1 MFIIPFVGLLATMA
15 ATIFGVSFLNQLTN
29 MQLHR
34 FHFFVIFVIGAAVAS
49 ALAVS
54 GLYIARKVAQH
65 PFKTYYLWIAII
77 AAVGTFFGITYMDYE
92 NSFQQIVKEAEAE
105 YGKLSAEDI
114 QTARKELSFGVYLES
129 IYLES
134 IYKESTVS
142 ISARRKTAEIN
153 NEFDSMLSF
162 WAAVISAAAGGWF
175 AHSMAVGERTKAKG
189 VYRDLKYTAS
199 LEGDLYDEV
208 TKRISG
214 KKLDTKFIE
223 FLQENVTKVIATDLA
238 VVRIL
243 KDPTTGE
250 GQVIVDYKTFNGK
263 SNYTVDKTEQIELD
277 ATATEKLVEDI
288 KTIIP
293 KEKF

>member
-1 MFIIPFVGLLATMA
+1 MFIIPFVGLLTTMA

-34 FHFFVIFVIGAAVAS
+34 YHFFVIFVIGAAIAS

-54 GLYIARKVAQH
+54 GLYIARKIAQQ
-65 PFKTYYLWIAII
+65 PFKTYYLWVAII

-129 IYLES
+129 IY
-134 IYKESTVS
+134 KESTVS
-142 ISARRKTAEIN
+142 ISARRKTAEID
-153 NEFDSMLSF
+153 NEFVSMLSF

-175 AHSMAVGERTKAKG
+175 AHNMAVGERTKAKG
-189 VYRDLKYTAS
+189 VYRDLKYIAS

-208 TKRISG
+208 AKRISG
-214 KKLDTKFIE
+214 KKMDTKFIE
-223 FLQENVTKVIATDLA
+223 FLQENATKVKATDLA

-250 GQVIVDYKTFNGK
+250 GQVIVDYKTFAGK
-263 SNYTVDKTEQIELD
+263 SNYTVDKTEQVALD
-277 ATATEKLVEDI
+277 ADATEKLVEDI

>member
-1 MFIIPFVGLLATMA
+1 MFIIPFFGLLTTMA

-54 GLYIARKVAQH
+54 GLYIARKVAQQ

-129 IYLES
+129 IY
-134 IYKESTVS
+134 KESTVS
-142 ISARRKTAEIN
+142 ISARLKTAEIN
-153 NEFDSMLSF
+153 NEFGSMLSF

-175 AHSMAVGERTKAKG
+175 AHNMAVGERTKAKG
-189 VYRDLKYTAS
+189 VYRDLKYIAS

-208 TKRISG
+208 AKRISS
-214 KKLDTKFIE
+214 KKMDTKFIE
-223 FLQENVTKVIATDLA
+223 FLQENVTKVKATDLA

-250 GQVIVDYKTFNGK
+250 GQVIVEYKTFAGK
-263 SNYTVDKTEQIELD
+263 SNYTVDKTEQVALD
-277 ATATEKLVEDI
+277 ADATEKLVEDI

>member
-1 MFIIPFVGLLATMA
+1 MFIIPFVGLLTTMA

-34 FHFFVIFVIGAAVAS
+34 YHFFVIFVIGAAIAS

-54 GLYIARKVAQH
+54 GLYIARKLAKQ
-65 PFKTYYLWIAII
+65 PFKTYYFWIAII

-92 NSFQQIVKEAEAE
+92 NSFQQIIKEAEAE

-129 IYLES
+129 V
-134 IYKESTVS
+134 YKESTVS
-142 ISARRKTAEIN
+142 ISARRKTAEID
-153 NEFDSMLSF
+153 NEFVSMLSF

-175 AHSMAVGERTKAKG
+175 AHNMAVGERTKAKG
-189 VYRDLKYTAS
+189 VYRDLKYIAS

-208 TKRISG
+208 AKRISG
-214 KKLDTKFIE
+214 KKMDTKFIE
-223 FLQENVTKVIATDLA
+223 FLQENSTKVNATDLA

-250 GQVIVDYKTFNGK
+250 GQVIVDYKTFAGK
-263 SNYTVDKTEQIELD
+263 SNYTVDKTEQVALD
-277 ATATEKLVEDI
+277 ADATEKLVEDI

-293 KEKF
+293 KENF

>member
-1 MFIIPFVGLLATMA
+1 MFIIPFVGLLTTMA

-34 FHFFVIFVIGAAVAS
+34 YHFFVIFVIGAAIAS

-54 GLYIARKVAQH
+54 GLYIARKIAQQ
-65 PFKTYYLWIAII
+65 PFKTYYLWVAII

-92 NSFQQIVKEAEAE
+92 NSFQQIIKEAEAE

-129 IYLES
+129 V
-134 IYKESTVS
+134 YKESTVS
-142 ISARRKTAEIN
+142 ISARRKTAEID
-153 NEFDSMLSF
+153 NEFVSMLSF

-175 AHSMAVGERTKAKG
+175 AHNMAVGERTKAKG
-189 VYRDLKYTAS
+189 VYRDLKYIAS

-208 TKRISG
+208 AKRISG
-214 KKLDTKFIE
+214 KKMDTKFIE
-223 FLQENVTKVIATDLA
+223 FLQENATKVKATDLA

-250 GQVIVDYKTFNGK
+250 GQVIVDYKTFAGK
-263 SNYTVDKTEQIELD
+263 SNYTVDKTEQVALD
-277 ATATEKLVEDI
+277 ADATEKLVEDI

>member
-54 GLYIARKVAQH
+54 GLYIARKIAQQ
-65 PFKTYYLWIAII
+65 PFKTYYLWVAII

-92 NSFQQIVKEAEAE
+92 NSFQQIIKEAEAE

-129 IYLES
+129 IY
-134 IYKESTVS
+134 KESTVS
-142 ISARRKTAEIN
+142 ISARRKTAEID
-153 NEFDSMLSF
+153 NEFVSMLSF

-175 AHSMAVGERTKAKG
+175 AHNMAVGERTKAKG

-208 TKRISG
+208 AKRISG
-214 KKLDTKFIE
+214 KKMDTKFIE
-223 FLQENVTKVIATDLA
+223 FLQENATKVKATDLA

-250 GQVIVDYKTFNGK
+250 GQVIVDYKTFAGK
-263 SNYTVDKTEQIELD
+263 
-277 ATATEKLVEDI
+277 KLYRG
-288 KTIIP
+288 
-293 KEKF
+293 

>member
-1 MFIIPFVGLLATMA
+1 MFIIPFVGLLTTMA

-34 FHFFVIFVIGAAVAS
+34 YHFFVIFVIGAAIAS

-54 GLYIARKVAQH
+54 GLYIARKIAQQ
-65 PFKTYYLWIAII
+65 PFKTYYLWVAII

-92 NSFQQIVKEAEAE
+92 NSFQQIIKEAEAE

-129 IYLES
+129 V
-134 IYKESTVS
+134 YKESTVS
-142 ISARRKTAEIN
+142 ISARRKTAEID
-153 NEFDSMLSF
+153 NEFVSMLSF

-208 TKRISG
+208 AKRISG

-223 FLQENVTKVIATDLA
+223 FLQENATKVIATDLA

-250 GQVIVDYKTFNGK
+250 GQVIVDYKTFTGK
-263 SNYTVDKTEQIELD
+263 SNYTVDKTEQVTLD
-277 ATATEKLVEDI
+277 ADATEKLVEDI

>member
-54 GLYIARKVAQH
+54 GLYIARKVAQQ

-92 NSFQQIVKEAEAE
+92 NSFQQIIKEAEAE

-129 IYLES
+129 V
-134 IYKESTVS
+134 YKESTVS
-142 ISARRKTAEIN
+142 ISARRKTAEID
-153 NEFDSMLSF
+153 NEFVSMLSF

-175 AHSMAVGERTKAKG
+175 AHNMAVGERTKAKG
-189 VYRDLKYTAS
+189 VYRDLKYIAS

-208 TKRISG
+208 AKRISG
-214 KKLDTKFIE
+214 KKMDTKFIE
-223 FLQENVTKVIATDLA
+223 FLQENATKVKATDLA

-250 GQVIVDYKTFNGK
+250 GQVIVDYKTFAGK
-263 SNYTVDKTEQIELD
+263 SNYTVDKTEQVALD
-277 ATATEKLVEDI
+277 ADATEKLVEDI

>member
-54 GLYIARKVAQH
+54 GLYIARKVAQQ

-92 NSFQQIVKEAEAE
+92 NSFQQIVKEAEME

-114 QTARKELSFGVYLES
+114 QTARKELSFDV
-129 IYLES
+129 YLES

-142 ISARRKTAEIN
+142 ISARRKTAEID

-208 TKRISG
+208 AKRISG

-223 FLQENVTKVIATDLA
+223 FLQENATKVIATDLA

-250 GQVIVDYKTFNGK
+250 GQVIVDYKTFTGK
-263 SNYTVDKTEQIELD
+263 SNYTVDKTEQVTLD
-277 ATATEKLVEDI
+277 ADATEKLVEDI

>member
-1 MFIIPFVGLLATMA
+1 MFIIPFVGLLTTMA

-54 GLYIARKVAQH
+54 GLYIARKVAQQ
-65 PFKTYYLWIAII
+65 PFKTYYLWIAVI

-92 NSFQQIVKEAEAE
+92 NSFQQIVKEAEME

-129 IYLES
+129 IY
-134 IYKESTVS
+134 KESTVS
-142 ISARRKTAEIN
+142 ISARRKTAEID

-199 LEGDLYDEV
+199 LEADLYDEV
-208 TKRISG
+208 AKRISG

-223 FLQENVTKVIATDLA
+223 FLQENATKVKATDLA

-250 GQVIVDYKTFNGK
+250 GQVIVDYKTFTGK
-263 SNYTVDKTEQIELD
+263 SNYTVDKTEQVALD
-277 ATATEKLVEDI
+277 ADETEKLVEDI

>member
-1 MFIIPFVGLLATMA
+1 MFIIPFVGLLTTMA
-15 ATIFGVSFLNQLTN
+15 ATIFGVSFLNQLTD

-34 FHFFVIFVIGAAVAS
+34 FHFLVVFVIGAAVAS

-54 GLYIARKVAQH
+54 GLYIARKVAQQ

-92 NSFQQIVKEAEAE
+92 NSFQQIIKEAEAE

-129 IYLES
+129 V
-134 IYKESTVS
+134 YKESTVS
-142 ISARRKTAEIN
+142 ISARRKTAEID
-153 NEFDSMLSF
+153 NEFVSMLLSF

-175 AHSMAVGERTKAKG
+175 AHNMAVGERTKAKG
-189 VYRDLKYTAS
+189 VYRDLKYIAS

-208 TKRISG
+208 AKRISG
-214 KKLDTKFIE
+214 KKMDTKFIE
-223 FLQENVTKVIATDLA
+223 FLQENATKVKATDLA

-250 GQVIVDYKTFNGK
+250 GQVIVDYKTFAGK
-263 SNYTVDKTEQIELD
+263 SNYTVDKTEQVALD
-277 ATATEKLVEDI
+277 ADATEKLVEDI

>member
-1 MFIIPFVGLLATMA
+1 MFIIPFVGLLTTMA

-34 FHFFVIFVIGAAVAS
+34 YHFFVIFVIGAAVAS

-54 GLYIARKVAQH
+54 GLYIARKIAQQ
-65 PFKTYYLWIAII
+65 PFKTYYLWVAII

-92 NSFQQIVKEAEAE
+92 NSFQQIIKEAEAE

-129 IYLES
+129 V
-134 IYKESTVS
+134 YKESTVS
-142 ISARRKTAEIN
+142 ISARRKTAEID
-153 NEFDSMLSF
+153 NEFVSMLSF

-175 AHSMAVGERTKAKG
+175 AHNMAVGERTKAKG
-189 VYRDLKYTAS
+189 VYRDLKYIAS

-208 TKRISG
+208 AKRISG
-214 KKLDTKFIE
+214 KKMDTKFIE
-223 FLQENVTKVIATDLA
+223 FLQENATKVKATDLA

-250 GQVIVDYKTFNGK
+250 GQVIVDYKTFAGK
-263 SNYTVDKTEQIELD
+263 SNYTVDKTEQVALD
-277 ATATEKLVEDI
+277 ADATEKLVEDI

>member
-1 MFIIPFVGLLATMA
+1 
-15 ATIFGVSFLNQLTN
+15 

-65 PFKTYYLWIAII
+65 PFKTYYFWIAII

-129 IYLES
+129 IY
-134 IYKESTVS
+134 KESTVS

-153 NEFDSMLSF
+153 NEFVSMLSF

-175 AHSMAVGERTKAKG
+175 AHNMAVGERTKAKG
-189 VYRDLKYTAS
+189 VYRDLKYIAS

-208 TKRISG
+208 AKRISG
-214 KKLDTKFIE
+214 KKMDTKFIE
-223 FLQENVTKVIATDLA
+223 FLQENATKVKATDLA

-250 GQVIVDYKTFNGK
+250 GQVIVDYKTFAGK
-263 SNYTVDKTEQIELD
+263 SNYTVDKTEQVALD
-277 ATATEKLVEDI
+277 ADATEKLVEDI

>member
-1 MFIIPFVGLLATMA
+1 MFIIPFVGLLTTMA

-54 GLYIARKVAQH
+54 GLYIARKVAQQ
-65 PFKTYYLWIAII
+65 PFKTYYLWIAVI

-92 NSFQQIVKEAEAE
+92 NSFQQIVKEAEME

-129 IYLES
+129 IY
-134 IYKESTVS
+134 KESTVS
-142 ISARRKTAEIN
+142 ISARRKTAEID

-199 LEGDLYDEV
+199 LEADLYDEV
-208 TKRISG
+208 AKRISG

-223 FLQENVTKVIATDLA
+223 FLQENATKVIATDLA

-250 GQVIVDYKTFNGK
+250 GQVIVDYKTFTGK
-263 SNYTVDKTEQIELD
+263 SNYTVDKTEQVALD
-277 ATATEKLVEDI
+277 ADETEKLVEDI

>member
-65 PFKTYYLWIAII
+65 PFKTYYFWIAII

-129 IYLES
+129 IY
-134 IYKESTVS
+134 KESTVS

-153 NEFDSMLSF
+153 NEFVSMLSF

-208 TKRISG
+208 AKRISG
-214 KKLDTKFIE
+214 KKMDTKFIE
-223 FLQENVTKVIATDLA
+223 FLQENATKVKATDLA

-250 GQVIVDYKTFNGK
+250 GQVIVEYKTFAGK
-263 SNYTVDKTEQIELD
+263 SNYTVDKTEQVALD
-277 ATATEKLVEDI
+277 ADETEKLVEDI

>member
-1 MFIIPFVGLLATMA
+1 MFIIPFVGLLTTMA

-34 FHFFVIFVIGAAVAS
+34 YHFFVIFVIGAAIAS

-54 GLYIARKVAQH
+54 GLYIARKIAQQ
-65 PFKTYYLWIAII
+65 PFKTYYLWVAII

-92 NSFQQIVKEAEAE
+92 NSFQQIIKEAEAE

-129 IYLES
+129 V
-134 IYKESTVS
+134 YKESTVS
-142 ISARRKTAEIN
+142 ISARRKTAEID
-153 NEFDSMLSF
+153 NEFVSMLSF

-175 AHSMAVGERTKAKG
+175 AHNMAVGERTKAKG

-208 TKRISG
+208 AKRISG

-223 FLQENVTKVIATDLA
+223 FLQENATKVIATDLA

-250 GQVIVDYKTFNGK
+250 GQVIVDYKTFTGK
-263 SNYTVDKTEQIELD
+263 SNYTVDKTEQVTLD
-277 ATATEKLVEDI
+277 ADATEKLVEDI